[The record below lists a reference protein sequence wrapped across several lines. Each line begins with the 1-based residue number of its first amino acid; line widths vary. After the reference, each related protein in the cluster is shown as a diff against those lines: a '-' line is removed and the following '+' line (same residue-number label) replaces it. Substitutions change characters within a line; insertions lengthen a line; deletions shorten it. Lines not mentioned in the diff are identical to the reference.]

1 MSALLVIG
9 DESIRRAAGP
19 GEALI
24 SFNPSP
30 VGVEVLNGRRSFE
43 HGCLFFHQLGLQLA
57 KRRNV
62 INDPDAAPVC
72 SQYQVGLARM
82 NRDVADCQSRERSE
96 ERRVGKEWRAR
107 CTLGT

>member
-19 GEALI
+19 GEALM
-24 SFNPSP
+24 SFNPSA

-43 HGCLFFHQLGLQLA
+43 RGCLFFHQLGLQRA

-62 INDPDAAPVC
+62 INNPDAAPVC
-72 SQYQVGLARM
+72 SQYQLGLARM
-82 NRDVADCQSRERSE
+82 HADVAACHSR
-96 ERRVGKEWRAR
+96 AIAH
-107 CTLGT
+107 LAL